1 MITAEFTPPTAGNA
15 KRPKPGSLQAGKRE
29 SLLPKKFGVL
39 ELIDLRERHRG
50 MVRGGANLR
59 RKIQVR
65 QTV

>member
-1 MITAEFTPPTAGNA
+1 MITAEFSPPTAGNA
-15 KRPKPGSLQAGKRE
+15 KRPKAGSIQAAKRE

-59 RKIQVR
+59 RRTQVR
-65 QTV
+65 ETV